1 MINNINFTNLNIV
14 GKTNNKIVYVDHKS
28 LFVPKLKLR
37 MEGINSKLGTEQCYM
52 RGWTQR
58 DQHPFLGGAGP

>member
-14 GKTNNKIVYVDHKS
+14 GKTNNKMVYVDHKS
-28 LFVPKLKLR
+28 LSVPKLKLR

-52 RGWTQR
+52 RG
-58 DQHPFLGGAGP
+58 